1 MGMIPVTSNFA
12 QARGSSPTDQ
22 RHELEHAAAI
32 SNRAI
37 KRIHTSGNAASR
49 KASSLKPDMP
59 ALKDVASGALK
70 QQNTGE
76 RPDSRYNRS
85 TICTSIDFFPRA
97 TSSDFNFMQHMRTT
111 SGTPYDQNGV
121 AHSGDYGDS

>member
-1 MGMIPVTSNFA
+1 
-12 QARGSSPTDQ
+12 
-22 RHELEHAAAI
+22 
-32 SNRAI
+32 
-37 KRIHTSGNAASR
+37 
-49 KASSLKPDMP
+49 MP

-70 QQNTGE
+70 QQTQE

-111 SGTPYDQNGV
+111 SGTPFDQNV
-121 AHSGDYGDS
+121 NSSGEYAKGPQQAQMKMTAIKEDNEEVQFINMIPASDLGHR